1 MLSEVEAS
9 LTISALETR
18 GKWSEILRL
27 RCTSLRMTV
36 WLEAMT
42 IRFYEVHAF
51 TERLFAGNPAGVC
64 LLDEPLPEELM
75 QKIARE
81 NNVPATAFLLDRGT
95 SFDLRWFSPTLE
107 LEVCGHATL
116 ASGHVLF
123 RHLGRREQTLT
134 FQTRAGEL
142 KIARTD
148 GPLVLDFPIRPVA
161 SCEAPASLIDSL
173 GAQPR
178 EVLKGADYL
187 AAFDRAEQIIA
198 LRPNLDAIAQLR
210 VRGVI
215 VTAPGD
221 DCDFVSRF
229 FAPQRGIP
237 EDSVTGSAHCTLVPY
252 WAARLGRKQLHA
264 RQVSQ
269 RGGELFCEDRGDRV
283 FIGGMAVTFLEGTLN
298 VPKN

>member
-1 MLSEVEAS
+1 MS
-9 LTISALETR
+9 
-18 GKWSEILRL
+18 
-27 RCTSLRMTV
+27 
-36 WLEAMT
+36 
-42 IRFYEVHAF
+42 IRYYEVHAF
-51 TERLFAGNPAGVC
+51 TDRLFAGNPAGVC
-64 LLDEPLPEELM
+64 LLNEPLPDELM
-75 QKIARE
+75 QTITRE
-81 NNVPATAFLLDRGT
+81 NNLPATAFVLDRGA

-123 RHLGRREQTLT
+123 EHVGRREEALT

-142 KIARTD
+142 KIARAD
-148 GPLVLDFPIRPVA
+148 GRLVLDFPVRPVT
-161 SCEAPASLIDSL
+161 SCEAPPLLVDSL
-173 GAQPR
+173 GAEPR

-187 AAFDRAEQIIA
+187 AVFERPEQIIA
-198 LRPNLDAIAQLR
+198 LRPKLDGLAQLP
-210 VRGVI
+210 VRGII

-283 FIGGMAVTFLEGTLN
+283 GIGGMAVTYLEGTLR
-298 VPKN
+298 VPRN

>member
-1 MLSEVEAS
+1 M
-9 LTISALETR
+9 R
-18 GKWSEILRL
+18 
-27 RCTSLRMTV
+27 
-36 WLEAMT
+36 
-42 IRFYEVHAF
+42 IRFYEVHTF
-51 TERLFAGNPAGVC
+51 TDRLFAGNPAGVC
-64 LLDEPLPEELM
+64 LVDEQLPDELM

-81 NNVPATAFLLDRGT
+81 YNLPATAFVLDRGA
-95 SFDLRWFSPTLE
+95 SFDLRWFSPTVQ

-123 RHLGRREQTLT
+123 EHVGRREQTLT

-142 KIARTD
+142 KVGRAEGR
-148 GPLVLDFPIRPVA
+148 LVLDFPVRPVA
-161 SCEAPASLIDSL
+161 SCETPQLLIDSL
-173 GAQPR
+173 GAEPR
-178 EVLKGADYL
+178 EVFKGDDYL
-187 AAFDRAEQIIA
+187 AVFERAEQIIA
-198 LRPNLDAIAQLR
+198 LRPKLDGLAQLP
-210 VRGVI
+210 VRGII

-229 FAPQRGIP
+229 FAPQRGIA

-283 FIGGMAVTFLEGTLN
+283 NIGGTAVTYLEGTSR
-298 VPKN
+298 V